1 MEHEPIIED
10 RQAPKKFGTAWM
22 RLNSDPQAVLLLIFF
37 LVNFLLVFYEF
48 LPNLKE
54 INFWDEAGYVNL
66 GRFLV
71 EGELPTFAQNPW
83 MAVFYAI
90 LYLPFSKSPFWL
102 VQICSLG
109 RLLFFCMI
117 WLSAYLS
124 ARTLKSFTNSV
135 FFVGFLLVSPLLT
148 EILGNPSDS
157 MFTAM
162 SGFAFWQLLT
172 FWRDR
177 QTKNLLWASVFVGL
191 AALSRNDGVVL
202 FAIFFVLSIFLN
214 LRPRVGWKNI
224 LLSALPYLLLVG
236 GYLGIS
242 GLVTGDFSLDT
253 IMQRSYL
260 AFEQGHEG
268 VYEGGGAHSATIN
281 AMLDAREKFGTPQEN
296 SYSVFNAIRRN
307 PQAYLARLKLII
319 IRLPEQV
326 LTVYNKKIAAL
337 IFLLALRGVYEL
349 IRKKKLSLLLLL
361 CAWPAYLM
369 TYFLTFF
376 REGYLRTPFFV
387 IFILAGI
394 GFTAL
399 FDNLENKIE
408 KYVASAA
415 LLLLV
420 VSGLVFNKLA
430 IFYGAALF
438 LTGLWAAV
446 WLRERYRD
454 FPQIKPLSL
463 MVMFILGLA
472 LHGNY
477 SSPKIQQLGVNG
489 DEQAAVY
496 LMENFPQG
504 TKVGAGS
511 PGVVW
516 MAKQEF
522 TAITGADVPAFEDS
536 ADFHQ
541 WLLDEGIEVIY
552 LDYSISNHAP
562 YFWELIQAETGKGLT
577 EVFSADAGSNRIY
590 VVELERQD

>member
-1 MEHEPIIED
+1 MEREIL
-10 RQAPKKFGTAWM
+10 KKSGKNVFNRTWE
-22 RLNSDPQAVLLLIFF
+22 RLNSDHQAALLLIFF
-37 LVNFLLVFYEF
+37 LVHFLLVFYEF
-48 LPNLKE
+48 LPNLKD

-90 LYLPFSKSPFWL
+90 LYLPFSRSPFWL

-109 RLLFFCMI
+109 RLIFFCLI

-124 ARTLKSFTNSV
+124 ARTLEKYAKSV
-135 FFVGFLLVSPLLT
+135 FFAGFLLVSPLLT

-162 SGFAFWQLLT
+162 SGFAFWQLLM

-177 QTKNLLWASVFVGL
+177 QKKNLLWASFFVGL

-202 FAIFFVLSIFLN
+202 FAIFFVLGVLLN
-214 LRPRVGWKNI
+214 LRPRLNLKNV
-224 LLSALPYLLLVG
+224 LLSVLPFFLLVG
-236 GYLGIS
+236 GYLGVS

-296 SYSVFNAIRRN
+296 NYSVFNAIRRN
-307 PQAYLARLKLII
+307 PPAYLARLKLII
-319 IRLPEQV
+319 TRLPEQI
-326 LTVYNKKIAAL
+326 LTVYNKKMAAL
-337 IFLLALRGVYEL
+337 VFLLALRGVYEL
-349 IRKKKLSLLLLL
+349 MRKRKFDLLLVIF
-361 CAWPAYLM
+361 AWAAYLL

-376 REGYLRTPFFV
+376 REGYLRTPFFLL
-387 IFILAGI
+387 FLLAMI

-399 FDNLENKIE
+399 FDNLEKKAEKIVSS
-408 KYVASAA
+408 VALAV
-415 LLLLV
+415 LV
-420 VSGLVFNKLA
+420 IFGLVFNKLA
-430 IFYGAALF
+430 IFYGASLF
-438 LTGLWAAV
+438 LVGLWAV
-446 WLRERYRD
+446 IWLRWRYRD
-454 FPQIKPLSL
+454 LPQIKPISL
-463 MVMFILGLA
+463 VVMLVFGLV
-472 LHGNY
+472 LHGNF
-477 SSPKIQQLGVNG
+477 SAPKIQHLGSNG
-489 DEQAAVY
+489 DEQAAVF
-496 LMENFPQG
+496 LMENFPPK

-522 TAITGADVPAFEDS
+522 TAITGADVPAFEQS

-541 WLLDEGIEVIY
+541 WLLNEGIEVIY

-577 EVFSADAGSNRIY
+577 EVFSAAEGSNRVY
-590 VVELERQD
+590 VVEPERQE